1 MTASVLLIEEG
12 RCLVLEEMDDDG
24 RKKFNLP
31 GGHVELGETPMVAA
45 VREAK
50 EETGYGEARTVL

>member
-1 MTASVLLIEEG
+1 
-12 RCLVLEEMDDDG
+12 VLEEMDDDG